1 MSVKDMLAIMLT
13 ARSAV
18 LFAEA
23 ERLAVSNDR
32 EALRMLSGQLHE
44 HSADLAGG
52 VGPHACP
59 DGAVPDIRGSELSA
73 SAEIEMSSMWD
84 SGTRATAFGRIR
96 YRAARREGGARAVH
110 Q

>member
-1 MSVKDMLAIMLT
+1 MDVAVTDSAAAERTALRQRRDRLT

-44 HSADLAGG
+44 HSADLVAYH
-52 VGPHACP
+52 HAL
-59 DGAVPDIRGSELSA
+59 ELFHVRL
-73 SAEIEMSSMWD
+73 D
-84 SGTRATAFGRIR
+84 SLR
-96 YRAARREGGARAVH
+96 
-110 Q
+110 